1 MKKIFTL
8 VAMAFAAMSMNAQTT
23 IAWVDGT
30 ENLNSVV
37 LNDYTLTITGN
48 SSKTW
53 GKGST
58 ITVDGTEYATIK
70 LSNGAQNT
78 LTAPKG
84 VTFNKVTF
92 YSYINIKSSA
102 SEVRAS
108 WWKEVN
114 GTTYDTAESQGGLFK
129 SCNQSVFDAGAIPG
143 AEGLVGLDQ
152 PDKREFTFD
161 SPVNAFTFTNKGEQ
175 VGFIM
180 VLETVD
186 TPTGISNV
194 GSQGVVVN
202 APAYNLAGQRV
213 DKSYK
218 GVVVCNGKK
227 YIQK

>member
-8 VAMAFAAMSMNAQTT
+8 VAMAFVAMSMNAQTT
-23 IAWVDGT
+23 ITWVDGT

-78 LTAPKG
+78 LTAPAG
-84 VTFNKVTF
+84 TTFNKVTF
-92 YSYINIKSSA
+92 YSYINIKSTA
-102 SEVRAS
+102 TEVRDS

-114 GTTYDTAESQGGLFK
+114 GTSYDTSESQGGLFK
-129 SCNQSVFDAGAIPG
+129 SCNQSVFDAGVIPG
-143 AEGLVGLDQ
+143 SEGLVGLDQ

-161 SPVNAFTFTNKGEQ
+161 TPVNTFTFTNKGEQ

-180 VLETVD
+180 VLETVY
-186 TPTGISNV
+186 TSTGISNV
-194 GSQGVVVN
+194 GSQGIDLHT
-202 APAYNLAGQRV
+202 PLYNLAGQRV